1 MFLFLSNPGSHLEGK
16 LLPVNAVLWGL
27 KLAEFFCVT
36 AMWGVVPAIIVKT
49 LRRFVD
55 SSIRDATTS
64 PMLSTLTTLVSM
76 PSDLDVLV
84 VRS

>member
-1 MFLFLSNPGSHLEGK
+1 
-16 LLPVNAVLWGL
+16 
-27 KLAEFFCVT
+27 
-36 AMWGVVPAIIVKT
+36 MWGVVPAIIVKT